1 MKSDQEAVGFTEPQ
15 TNALVMPFD
24 PLVTKQDLQGAIK
37 AIRNDLRWLKGV
49 IGATGLAVL
58 ADLVIG
64 LFL

>member
-1 MKSDQEAVGFTEPQ
+1 MKVTGGEAGFTG
-15 TNALVMPFD
+15 
-24 PLVTKQDLQGAIK
+24 DLQGVVETLRK
-37 AIRNDLRWLKGV
+37 DLRWLKGV